1 MIEKYYEEELRYLY
15 ESGKEFA
22 KAYPDRAQFLNID
35 AVGDRDPYVER
46 LFEGFAF
53 LAARIREKIDDS
65 FPELTESL
73 INLMWPNFLK
83 EIPAVAVVQF
93 APRAGLLQE
102 TRVLPRG
109 SEILS
114 NPVGPEH
121 AICRFTTTADVRL
134 APITLDSIEKSVDTK
149 GKASLAFHFQ
159 LGPGVQWKNLS
170 PGPIR
175 LYLHAEP
182 PTALMLYE
190 FLTTRVRSCKITLG
204 ASGNV
209 LDIDP
214 DSAVTPSGFSA
225 DESLV
230 PQDSRSFWGYSLLLE
245 YFAYPEKFFFI
256 DLNGLEGSAL
266 QGIASDK
273 FSFSLSFNA
282 DFPPDTPFTKDNFRM
297 FCAPAANIFKKDADP
312 LTLSGLETDYR
323 VIADAAYPTSVF
335 AHSIV
340 SVVGINRAT
349 GERNTYGPLYSFEM
363 DKKKQTN
370 TYEIQYR
377 RGVHNRRDLYL
388 AFGGEQLT
396 NSLDGKSQEIR
407 EENCSIEAW
416 CTNGILPREELREG
430 GINKPGSNFPDYV
443 TFVNITRP
451 TLPLSPPAE
460 SDYLWTFLSH
470 LSSTLT
476 TLSSADSLKA
486 LLKLYDWSGSEGRGR
501 KIEAITDV
509 SSKPVDYIVNGS
521 SIRGIEFTVSL
532 LEANFLNS
540 GDVRLFGQILKEFL
554 AQYVSINT
562 FLELVFVLK
571 PSSATIRWNSLKGT
585 RWPI

>member
-22 KAYPDRAQFLNID
+22 KAYPDRARFLNID

-83 EIPAVAVVQF
+83 EIPAVAIVQF

-102 TRVLPRG
+102 ARVLPRG
-109 SEILS
+109 SELLS

-134 APITLDSIEKSVDTK
+134 APVTLDSIEKSVDTK
-149 GKASLAFHFQ
+149 GKASLVFHFR
-159 LGPGVQWKNLS
+159 LGPGVKWKNLS
-170 PGPIR
+170 LGPLR
-175 LYLHAEP
+175 LYLHAEL
-182 PTALMLYE
+182 PTALMLHEY
-190 FLTTRVRSCKITLG
+190 LTTRVQSCKISFG
-204 ASGNV
+204 AAGNSFEV
-209 LDIDP
+209 AP
-214 DSAVTPSGFSA
+214 DGAVTPSGLSSG
-225 DESLV
+225 ESLL
-230 PQDSRSFWGYSLLLE
+230 PQDSRSFRGYSLVLE
-245 YFAYPEKFFFI
+245 YFAYPEKFFFV
-256 DLNGLEGSAL
+256 DLNGFD
-266 QGIASDK
+266 GIGAHDNASER
-273 FSFSLSFNA
+273 FSFALSFNA
-282 DFPPDTPFTKDNFRM
+282 DFPPENPFTKDNFRM

-312 LTLSGLETDYR
+312 VSVGGLETDYR
-323 VIADAAYPTSVF
+323 VIADAAYPSSVF
-335 AHSIV
+335 THSII
-340 SVVGINRAT
+340 SVVGIDRAT
-349 GERNTYGPLYSFEM
+349 GERSTYEPLYSFET
-363 DKKKQTN
+363 DQKKQAHTF
-370 TYEIQYR
+370 TVQYR
-377 RGVHNRRDLYL
+377 RGAHQQRDLYL
-388 AFGGEQLT
+388 SFGGELLSNGT
-396 NSLDGKSQEIR
+396 GGKGNEIR
-407 EENCSIEAW
+407 QENCSIEAW

-430 GINKPGSNFPDYV
+430 GINKPGANFPDYV
-443 TFVNITRP
+443 TFANITRP

-460 SDYLWTFLSH
+460 DDYLWTFLSH

-476 TLSSADSLKA
+476 TLASPDAFKA
-486 LLKLYDWSGSEGRGR
+486 LLRQYDWSGSEGRGR
-501 KIEAITDV
+501 KIEAIIDV
-509 SSKPVDYIVNGS
+509 TSKPVDYIVNGS

-532 LEANFLNS
+532 SEANFLNS

-571 PSSATIRWNSLKGT
+571 PSGATIRWNSLKGT

>member
-73 INLMWPNFLK
+73 INIMWPNFLK
-83 EIPAVAVVQF
+83 EVPAVAIVQF

-102 TRVLPRG
+102 IRVLPRG
-109 SEILS
+109 SELLS

-121 AICRFTTTADVRL
+121 AVCRFTTTADVRL
-134 APITLDSIEKSVDTK
+134 APVTLDSIEKSVDTK
-149 GKASLAFHFQ
+149 GKASLSFNFK

-170 PGPIR
+170 LGPIR

-182 PTALMLYE
+182 PTALMLHEY
-190 FLTTRVRSCKITLG
+190 LTARVRSCKIIFGPTG
-204 ASGNV
+204 GV

-214 DSAVTPSGFSA
+214 ERAVTPSGLCA

-245 YFAYPEKFFFI
+245 YFAYPEKFLFI
-256 DLNGLEGSAL
+256 DLNGLDAEAIKDNTSER
-266 QGIASDK
+266 

-297 FCAPAANIFKKDADP
+297 FCAPAVNIFRKDADP
-312 LTLSGLETDYR
+312 MILSGLETEYR

-340 SVVGINRAT
+340 SVVGINRST
-349 GERNTYGPLYSFEM
+349 GERSAYGPLYSFEM
-363 DKKKQTN
+363 DKKKRDH
-370 TYEIQYR
+370 TYSVQYR
-377 RGVHNRRDLYL
+377 KGVHNRRDLYL
-388 AFGGEQLT
+388 AFGGDLL
-396 NSLDGKSQEIR
+396 SDGADGKSREIR
-407 EENCSIEAW
+407 EENCSIDAW
-416 CTNGILPREELREG
+416 CTNGILPREEVREG
-430 GINKPGSNFPDYV
+430 GINKPGANFPDYV

-451 TLPLSPPAE
+451 TLPLQPPPDD
-460 SDYLWTFLSH
+460 DYLWTFLSH
-470 LSSTLT
+470 LSSTLA
-476 TLSSADSLKA
+476 TLSSPDSLKA
-486 LLKLYDWSGSEGRGR
+486 LLRLYDWSGSEGRGR
-501 KIEAITDV
+501 KIESITDV
-509 SSKPVDYIVNGS
+509 ASKPVDYIVNGS
-521 SIRGIEFTVSL
+521 LVRGIEFTVSL

-571 PSSATIRWNSLKGT
+571 PSSATIRWNSLKGP

>member
-22 KAYPDRAQFLNID
+22 KAYPDRARFLNID

-83 EIPAVAVVQF
+83 EIPAVSIVQF

-109 SEILS
+109 SELLS

-121 AICRFTTTADVRL
+121 AVCRFTTTADVRL
-134 APITLDSIEKSVDTK
+134 APVSLDSIEKSVDTK
-149 GKASLAFHFQ
+149 GKASLSFHFQ

-170 PGPIR
+170 PGPLR
-175 LYLHAEP
+175 LYLHAEL
-182 PTALMLYE
+182 PTALMLHEY
-190 FLTTRVRSCKITLG
+190 LTTRVRSCKIIFG
-204 ASGNV
+204 GPGNAFE
-209 LDIDP
+209 IEP
-214 DSAVTPSGFSA
+214 DRAVTPSGLTA
-225 DESLV
+225 GESLV

-256 DLNGLEGSAL
+256 DLNGLDTIPP
-266 QGIASDK
+266 QGTASER
-273 FSFSLSFNA
+273 FSYALSFDA
-282 DFPPDTPFTKDNFRM
+282 DFPPDKPFTKDNFRM
-297 FCAPAANIFKKDADP
+297 FCAPAANIFRKDTDP
-312 LTLSGLETDYR
+312 VSLSGLETDYR
-323 VIADAAYPTSVF
+323 VIADAAYPSSVF

-340 SVVGINRAT
+340 SVVGTDRAT
-349 GERNTYGPLYSFEM
+349 GERSTYEPLYSFEM
-363 DKKKQTN
+363 NNKKRTH
-370 TYEIQYR
+370 TFAVQYR
-377 RGVHNRRDLYL
+377 RGAHNQRDLYL
-388 AFGGEQLT
+388 AFGGELL
-396 NSLDGKSQEIR
+396 SDGIEGKSKEIR
-407 EENCSIEAW
+407 EENCSIKAW
-416 CTNGILPREELREG
+416 CTNGILPREEIREG
-430 GINKPGSNFPDYV
+430 GISKPGTNFPDYV
-443 TFVNITRP
+443 TFANITRP

-460 SDYLWTFLSH
+460 DDYLWTFLSH

-476 TLSSADSLKA
+476 SLSSPDTLKA
-486 LLKLYDWSGSEGRGR
+486 LLRLYDWSGSEGRGR

-509 SSKPVDYIVNGS
+509 TSRPVDNIVNGS

-532 LEANFLNS
+532 LEANFLNT

-562 FLELVFVLK
+562 FIELVFVLK
-571 PSSATIRWNSLKGT
+571 PSGTAIRWNSLKGT

>member
-1 MIEKYYEEELRYLY
+1 MIEKYFEEELRYLY

-73 INLMWPNFLK
+73 INIMWPNFLK
-83 EIPAVAVVQF
+83 ELPAVAIVQF

-109 SEILS
+109 SELLS

-121 AICRFTTTADVRL
+121 AVCRFTTTADVRL
-134 APITLDSIEKSVDTK
+134 VPVSLESIEKSVDAR
-149 GKASLAFHFQ
+149 GKASLGFNFK

-170 PGPIR
+170 PGPVR
-175 LYLHAEP
+175 LYLHAEL

-190 FLTTRVRSCKITLG
+190 YLTTRVRSCKITYGLSGG
-204 ASGNV
+204 AF
-209 LDIDP
+209 DIDP
-214 DSAVTPSGFSA
+214 DSAVTPAGLSA

-256 DLNGLEGSAL
+256 DLNGFDGNA
-266 QGIASDK
+266 IRDASSQL

-297 FCAPAANIFKKDADP
+297 FCAPATNIFRKDADP
-312 LTLSGLETDYR
+312 ITLNGLETEYR

-340 SVVGINRAT
+340 SVVGINRTT
-349 GERNTYGPLYSFEM
+349 GERSAYESLYSFKM
-363 DKKKQTN
+363 NKKKQDH
-370 TYEIQYR
+370 TYAVQYR

-388 AFGGEQLT
+388 AFGGDLL
-396 NSLDGKSQEIR
+396 SDGDDGKSKEIR
-407 EENCSIEAW
+407 QENCSIEAW
-416 CTNGILPREELREG
+416 CTNGILPREEVREG
-430 GINKPGSNFPDYV
+430 GINKPGANFPDYV

-451 TLPLSPPAE
+451 TLPLPPPGDD
-460 SDYLWTFLSH
+460 DYLWTFLSH

-476 TLSSADSLKA
+476 TLSSPDPLKA
-486 LLKLYDWSGSEGRGR
+486 LLRLYDWSGSEGRGR
-501 KIEAITDV
+501 KIESITDV

-521 SIRGIEFTVSL
+521 SVRGIEFTVSL

-540 GDVRLFGQILKEFL
+540 GDVRLFGEILKEFL

-571 PSSATIRWNSLKGT
+571 PSAATIRWNSLKGT